1 MIKDRPEIKLPDET
15 VMDKIYLIRAKKVGR
30 IYNLEVTD
38 CDLKLGWNK
47 VGYEEATIRQYDILI
62 LPSFDF

>member
-1 MIKDRPEIKLPDET
+1 MHTNRHEIKLPDET
-15 VMDKIYLIRAKKVGR
+15 VMDKIYLIREKKVGR

-47 VGYEEATIRQYDILI
+47 V
-62 LPSFDF
+62 F